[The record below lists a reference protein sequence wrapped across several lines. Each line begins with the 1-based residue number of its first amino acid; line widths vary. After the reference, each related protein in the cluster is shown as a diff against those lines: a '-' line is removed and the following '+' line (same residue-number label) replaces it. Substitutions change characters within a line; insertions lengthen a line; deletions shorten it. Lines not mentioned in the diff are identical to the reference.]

1 MGSSVRPAPRTQSL
15 ARCSYTLVNNVIS
28 VFALYP
34 SHRLLCGLDCLD
46 AEIVVT
52 AFLLWKTYC
61 PCCPFG
67 PSRSHVRHSALMTR
81 TMFVSEGCPRLLR
94 SCTVTKPRTRL
105 THCVLSGGPA
115 NAALAANTM
124 CLHLVTNYAQHRQFA
139 RGEVRSEL
147 RWQWSRCSKSGA
159 CAQWSVA
166 DQVSAEALCRC
177 GLGEAQQ

>member
-1 MGSSVRPAPRTQSL
+1 MGSSVRPAARTQSL
-15 ARCSYTLVNNVIS
+15 ARCSYTLVSNVIG

-115 NAALAANTM
+115 NARPSRKRHVPSPRHQLCATPPVRPWCSAKRVAVAVVQMQQVRRLRSM
-124 CLHLVTNYAQHRQFA
+124 ERCRS
-139 RGEVRSEL
+139 GER
-147 RWQWSRCSKSGA
+147 
-159 CAQWSVA
+159 
-166 DQVSAEALCRC
+166 
-177 GLGEAQQ
+177 